1 MRIPTLLTSFS
12 SPCLYPE
19 NSSFS
24 LLVQGTCSCFCQ
36 FSTPAAMGL
45 SESKLI
51 VDVLSEACCNAE
63 NTGKI
68 DIDAVLS
75 KTKVY

>member
-1 MRIPTLLTSFS
+1 
-12 SPCLYPE
+12 
-19 NSSFS
+19 
-24 LLVQGTCSCFCQ
+24 
-36 FSTPAAMGL
+36 MGL

-51 VDVLSEACCNAE
+51 VNILSEACCNAE

-75 KTKVY
+75 KTKVYWP